1 MFSEGMDRSRAK
13 VRDETNV
20 EETVP
25 RSANSRTREASSD
38 RTDAMTD
45 PVGPEIVQSAANGG
59 DRPHLAGVW
68 S

>member
-20 EETVP
+20 EDCAPVGQLTHE
-25 RSANSRTREASSD
+25 RSVVD

-45 PVGPEIVQSAANGG
+45 PVGPKIVQSAANGG
-59 DRPHLAGVW
+59 DRPHLASMW